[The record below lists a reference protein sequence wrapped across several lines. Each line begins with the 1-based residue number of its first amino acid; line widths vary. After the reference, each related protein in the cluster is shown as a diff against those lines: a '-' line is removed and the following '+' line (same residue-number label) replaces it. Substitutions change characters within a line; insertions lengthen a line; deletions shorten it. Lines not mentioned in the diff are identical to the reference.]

1 MSRIMA
7 IDYGRKRTGLAVTD
21 PLQMIATALTTVATH
36 ELISFLDTYLAK
48 ERVEAF
54 VVGYP
59 LFADGTPSE
68 TAITYVDP
76 FVRRLRKHFPQQP
89 VTLLDERYTSKMAFQ
104 AMIDGGLKKKAR
116 ARKETIDTVS
126 AVILLQD
133 FMASDLFTK
142 NVT

>member
-1 MSRIMA
+1 MA

-21 PLQMIATALTTVATH
+21 PMQLISTGLTTVSTH
-36 ELISFLDTYLAK
+36 DLIAFLDDYLTR
-48 ERVEAF
+48 ETVDAF

-76 FVRRLRKHFPQQP
+76 FIRRLRNHFPKQS
-89 VTLLDERYTSKMAFQ
+89 VTLLDERFTSKMAFQ

-133 FMASDLFTK
+133 FMASDLFAK
-142 NVT
+142 NTQ